1 MSELTYFERRK
12 IQMEYAV
19 PLIRDLQAILGEE
32 TILKALEERTRRQ
45 IETTPQGGEPD
56 FSRMAEGTKMFAAGD
71 ALQYEVIAAD
81 DAAFDMNVNQCQYA
95 EMMEALGGRDIGHHL
110 VCNGDFAA
118 AKRIGMRLDRTQTK
132 MQGGDFC
139 DFRYRATADN

>member
-45 IETTPQGGEPD
+45 IRQPHKGASQT
-56 FSRMAEGTKMFAAGD
+56 SRAWQKAPKCSLRD

-81 DAAFDMNVNQCQYA
+81 DAAFDMNVHQCQYA

-132 MQGGDFC
+132 MQGADFC
-139 DFRYRATADN
+139 DFRYRAST

>member
-45 IETTPQGGEPD
+45 IETTPQGAEPD

-81 DAAFDMNVNQCQYA
+81 DAAFDMNVHQCQYA
-95 EMMEALGGRDIGHHL
+95 EMMEALGARDIGHHL

>member
-45 IETTPQGGEPD
+45 IETTPQWGEPD
-56 FSRMAEGTKMFAAGD
+56 FSRMAEGTKVFAAGD

-81 DAAFDMNVNQCQYA
+81 DAAFDMNVHQCGYA

-132 MQGGDFC
+132 MQGGDLC
-139 DFRYRATADN
+139 DFRYRAST